1 MEDSGF
7 QELRYWIQDQITV
20 QEARPE
26 VMGSNTC
33 RSSKDLVKLNPAN
46 PRRVAWN
53 DDDSDDSATYAFPTA
68 DRSKKTQALTGDQ
81 KGIFNY
87 VKEKTLTGGLR
98 QQKRVSERRQDHETQ
113 HPTEGRGQGVIR
125 QRGREKQSDIRRH
138 KHDLEVQDLEIEDT
152 TEIEHLLGSQCKEE
166 GETHQLKQMTSS
178 SLKETEKLS
187 PEEPDQ
193 SGTQE
198 KMKVKQPKM
207 QGGNRQRQKELE
219 QIKYLER
226 DERDRERL
234 SKVEKEER
242 QREKERLEGLVIQR
256 MRQKEMQ
263 HNEMKK
269 QKKRQRPNE
278 SKRDMKTFGETEG
291 QSETLTQWLEK
302 ATWLDNQQEKTERQ
316 LRGRVKETNGEGN
329 GRQRTEA
336 ELNKARRQREE
347 SDGNKGTKVSD
358 LREERLRENNPNWVR
373 KQGCREE
380 RDTSGLEEMRKML
393 NKLEQEEDRCREVE
407 DNTEAHQQQVESET
421 DSTDSLQMYRRNLW
435 LLREKHSLT
444 KLDEEVETERHQEA
458 KKHNLS
464 EESETDSQSQ
474 EGEQTDSQ
482 TDSQTD
488 RQQEVDWDKLE
499 NDILSLTDAEERS
512 ECSMISG
519 EDEVRFQSSFQFS
532 DRDRSVRRR
541 IIGWVNDKMK
551 ERYQRKIVRT
561 MQRENHEGQETYI
574 SGFALASLGLGR
586 ICTRAERE
594 QEKRIQ
600 LLKAEARRQDMESKW
615 LQWEAERKR
624 KKEERKAREREEKSR
639 AQLAWILQQNEKAD
653 RNLDRYNSQQMY
665 TSANTLEKE
674 QIIGWDGRTE

>member
-87 VKEKTLTGGLR
+87 VKEKTVTGGLR

-113 HPTEGRGQGVIR
+113 HPTEGRSQGVIR

-152 TEIEHLLGSQCKEE
+152 TEIEDLLGSQCKEE

-187 PEEPDQ
+187 PEEPDL

-226 DERDRERL
+226 DKRDRERL

-242 QREKERLEGLVIQR
+242 QREKERLEELVIQR
-256 MRQKEMQ
+256 MRQKEMEQ

-316 LRGRVKETNGEGN
+316 LRGRVKETN
-329 GRQRTEA
+329 
-336 ELNKARRQREE
+336 
-347 SDGNKGTKVSD
+347 
-358 LREERLRENNPNWVR
+358 
-373 KQGCREE
+373 
-380 RDTSGLEEMRKML
+380 
-393 NKLEQEEDRCREVE
+393 
-407 DNTEAHQQQVESET
+407 
-421 DSTDSLQMYRRNLW
+421 
-435 LLREKHSLT
+435 
-444 KLDEEVETERHQEA
+444 
-458 KKHNLS
+458 
-464 EESETDSQSQ
+464 
-474 EGEQTDSQ
+474 
-482 TDSQTD
+482 
-488 RQQEVDWDKLE
+488 
-499 NDILSLTDAEERS
+499 
-512 ECSMISG
+512 
-519 EDEVRFQSSFQFS
+519 
-532 DRDRSVRRR
+532 
-541 IIGWVNDKMK
+541 
-551 ERYQRKIVRT
+551 
-561 MQRENHEGQETYI
+561 
-574 SGFALASLGLGR
+574 GFALASLGLGR

-674 QIIGWDGRTE
+674 QIIDWDGRTE